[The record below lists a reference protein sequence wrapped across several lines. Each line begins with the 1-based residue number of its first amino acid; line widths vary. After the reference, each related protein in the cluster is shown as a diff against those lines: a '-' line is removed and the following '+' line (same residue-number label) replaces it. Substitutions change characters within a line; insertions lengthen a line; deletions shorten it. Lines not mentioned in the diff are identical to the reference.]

1 MKLDERMKK
10 YEYITRHYLMCR
22 TPVIVRIDGKAFHTF
37 TKGMKKPFDHIF
49 MESIQDTMKYL
60 CENVQGCVLGYCQ
73 SDEISLVLLDYETL
87 DTCAWFDNNL
97 NKIISITSSM
107 ASVYF
112 NQQFY
117 LNLLDYKIKNR
128 ESKDRD
134 VEYENRLL
142 AKISSLPVFD
152 SRAFNLSKEEVNN
165 YFVWRQ
171 QDAIKN
177 AIQMIGRA
185 YFTHKELENKNGKE
199 IVDMLDS
206 IKVNYHSFSTCEK
219 RGTCCIKTDKG
230 WKLDTE
236 IPIFKDD
243 KDYIEKLIYIGE
255 G

>member
-10 YEYITRHYLMCR
+10 YEYVTRHYLMCR

-37 TKGMKKPFDHIF
+37 TKCMKKPFDHIF
-49 MESIQDTMKYL
+49 MESMQDTMKYL

-73 SDEISLVLLDYETL
+73 SDEISLLLIDYDTLETS
-87 DTCAWFDNNL
+87 AWFDNNIS
-97 NKIISITSSM
+97 KIISITSSL

-117 LNLLDYKIKNR
+117 INLVDYRVKNYK
-128 ESKDRD
+128 SKNRD

-142 AKISSLPVFD
+142 ANISSLPIFD

-185 YFTHKELENKNGKE
+185 YFTHKELENKNGQD
-199 IVDMLDS
+199 IVDMLDN
-206 IKVNYHSFSTCEK
+206 IKVNYHSYTTSEK

-230 WKLDTE
+230 WELDTE
-236 IPIFKDD
+236 IPIFKDN
-243 KDYIEKLIYIGE
+243 KDYIEKLVYIGE
-255 G
+255 

>member
-10 YEYITRHYLMCR
+10 YEYVTRHYLMTR

-73 SDEISLVLLDYETL
+73 SDEISLVLVDYENL
-87 DTCAWFDNNL
+87 ESCAWFDNNIS
-97 NKIISITSSM
+97 KIISITSSM

-117 LNLLDYKIKNR
+117 LNLVDYKIKNR

-142 AKISSLPVFD
+142 TKISSLPIFD
-152 SRAFNLSKEEVNN
+152 SRAFNLPKEEVNN

-185 YFTHKELENKNGKE
+185 YFTHKELENKNGKD
-199 IVDMLDS
+199 IVDMLDR
-206 IKVNYHSFSTCEK
+206 IKVNYHSYATSEK
-219 RGTCCIKTDKG
+219 RGTCCIRTDKG

-243 KDYIEKLIYIGE
+243 KDYIEKLIYVGE
-255 G
+255 

>member
-10 YEYITRHYLMCR
+10 YEYVTRHYLMCR

-49 MESIQDTMKYL
+49 MESMQDTMKYL

-73 SDEISLVLLDYETL
+73 SDEISLLLIDYDTFETS
-87 DTCAWFDNNL
+87 AWFDNNIS
-97 NKIISITSSM
+97 KIISITSSL

-112 NQQFY
+112 NQQFS
-117 LNLLDYKIKNR
+117 LNLLDYRIKAKQDNNR
-128 ESKDRD
+128 DI
-134 VEYENRLL
+134 VYENNLYSN
-142 AKISSLPVFD
+142 ISSLPIFD
-152 SRAFNLSKEEVNN
+152 SRAFNLQKEEVNN

-185 YFTHKELENKNGKE
+185 YFTHKELENKNGKD

-206 IKVNYHSFSTCEK
+206 IGVNYHSYSTSEK
-219 RGTCCIKTDKG
+219 RGTCCIKTNKG
-230 WKLDTE
+230 WELDKE
-236 IPIFKDD
+236 IPIFKDN
-243 KDYIEKLIYIGE
+243 KDYIEKLVYIGE
-255 G
+255 

>member
-10 YEYITRHYLMCR
+10 YEYVTRHYLMCR

-49 MESIQDTMKYL
+49 MESMQDTMKYL

-73 SDEISLVLLDYETL
+73 SDEISLLLIDYDTLETS
-87 DTCAWFDNNL
+87 AWFDNNIS
-97 NKIISITSSM
+97 KIISITSSL

-117 LNLLDYKIKNR
+117 INLVDYRVKNYK
-128 ESKDRD
+128 SKNRD

-142 AKISSLPVFD
+142 ANISSLPIFD

-185 YFTHKELENKNGKE
+185 YFTHKELENKNGKD
-199 IVDMLDS
+199 IVDMLDN
-206 IKVNYHSFSTCEK
+206 IGINYHSYSTCEK
-219 RGTCCIKTDKG
+219 RGTCCIKTNKG
-230 WKLDTE
+230 WELDTE
-236 IPIFKDD
+236 IPIFKDN
-243 KDYIEKLIYIGE
+243 KDYIEKLIYVGE
-255 G
+255 

>member
-10 YEYITRHYLMCR
+10 YEYVTRHYLMCR

-49 MESIQDTMKYL
+49 MESMQDTMKYL

-73 SDEISLVLLDYETL
+73 SDEISLLLIDYDTLETS
-87 DTCAWFDNNL
+87 AWFDNNIS
-97 NKIISITSSM
+97 KIISITSSL

-117 LNLLDYKIKNR
+117 INLVDYRVKNYK
-128 ESKDRD
+128 SKNRD

-142 AKISSLPVFD
+142 ANISSLPIFD

-185 YFTHKELENKNGKE
+185 YFTHKELENKNGKD
-199 IVDMLDS
+199 IVDMLDN
-206 IKVNYHSFSTCEK
+206 IGINYHSYSTSEK

-230 WKLDTE
+230 WELDTE

-255 G
+255 

>member
-10 YEYITRHYLMCR
+10 YEYVTRHYLTIR

-49 MESIQDTMKYL
+49 MESMQDTMKYL

-73 SDEISLVLLDYETL
+73 SDEISLLLIDYDTLETS
-87 DTCAWFDNNL
+87 AWFDNNL
-97 NKIISITSSM
+97 SKIISITSSL

-117 LNLLDYKIKNR
+117 INLVDYRVKNYK
-128 ESKDRD
+128 SKNRD

-142 AKISSLPVFD
+142 ANISSLPVFD

-177 AIQMIGRA
+177 AIQ
-185 YFTHKELENKNGKE
+185 
-199 IVDMLDS
+199 
-206 IKVNYHSFSTCEK
+206 
-219 RGTCCIKTDKG
+219 IKT
-230 WKLDTE
+230 
-236 IPIFKDD
+236 
-243 KDYIEKLIYIGE
+243 EKIL
-255 G
+255 

>member
-73 SDEISLVLLDYETL
+73 SDEISLLLIDYDTL
-87 DTCAWFDNNL
+87 DTCAWFDNNIS
-97 NKIISITSSM
+97 KIISITSSM

-112 NQQFY
+112 NQQFS

-134 VEYENRLL
+134 VEYENRLF
-142 AKISSLPVFD
+142 ANISSLPVFD
-152 SRAFNLSKEEVNN
+152 SRAFNLLKEEVNN

-219 RGTCCIKTDKG
+219 RGTCCIKTNKG
-230 WKLDTE
+230 WELDTE
-236 IPIFKDD
+236 IPIFKED

-255 G
+255 

>member
-10 YEYITRHYLMCR
+10 YEYVTRYYLMCR

-37 TKGMKKPFDHIF
+37 TKGMKKPFDSVF
-49 MESIQDTMKYL
+49 MKSMQNTMKYL

-73 SDEISLVLLDYETL
+73 SDEISLLLIDYENL
-87 DTCAWFDNNL
+87 ESCAWFDNNL
-97 NKIISITSSM
+97 SKIISITSSM
-107 ASVYF
+107 ASLYF
-112 NQQFY
+112 HKVFYKNVFKYCVENNINKEYNDLLIDKSNTLQF
-117 LNLLDYKIKNR
+117 
-128 ESKDRD
+128 
-134 VEYENRLL
+134 
-142 AKISSLPVFD
+142 FD
-152 SRAFNLSKEEVNN
+152 ARAFNLQKEEVNN

-185 YFTHKELENKNGKE
+185 YFTHKELKNKNGKD

-206 IKVNYHSFSTCEK
+206 IKIDYHSYTTSEK

-230 WKLDTE
+230 WELDTE
-236 IPIFKDD
+236 IPIFKDN

-255 G
+255 

>member
-10 YEYITRHYLMCR
+10 YEYVTRHYLMTR

-49 MESIQDTMKYL
+49 MESMQDTMKYL

-73 SDEISLVLLDYETL
+73 SDEISLLLIDYDTLETS
-87 DTCAWFDNNL
+87 AWFDNNIS
-97 NKIISITSSM
+97 KIISITSSL

-117 LNLLDYKIKNR
+117 INLVDYRVKNYK
-128 ESKDRD
+128 SKNRD

-142 AKISSLPVFD
+142 ANISSLPVFD

-185 YFTHKELENKNGKE
+185 YFTHKELENKNGQD
-199 IVDMLDS
+199 IVDMLDN
-206 IKVNYHSFSTCEK
+206 IKVNYHSYSTSEK

-230 WKLDTE
+230 WELDKK
-236 IPIFKDD
+236 IPIFKDN
-243 KDYIEKLIYIGE
+243 KDYIEKLVYIGE
-255 G
+255 

>member
-1 MKLDERMKK
+1 MKLDERMKN

-49 MESIQDTMKYL
+49 MESMQDTMKYL

-73 SDEISLVLLDYETL
+73 SDEISLLLIDYDTLETS
-87 DTCAWFDNNL
+87 AWFDNNL
-97 NKIISITSSM
+97 SKIISITSSL

-117 LNLLDYKIKNR
+117 INLVDYRVKNYK
-128 ESKDRD
+128 SKNRD
-134 VEYENRLL
+134 VEYENILL
-142 AKISSLPVFD
+142 ANISSLPIFD

-185 YFTHKELENKNGKE
+185 YFTHKELENKNGKD
-199 IVDMLDS
+199 IIGMLDN
-206 IKVNYHSFSTCEK
+206 IGVNYHSYSISEK
-219 RGTCCIKTDKG
+219 RGTCCIKTNKG
-230 WKLDTE
+230 WELDTE
-236 IPIFKDD
+236 IPIFKDN
-243 KDYIEKLIYIGE
+243 KDYIEKLVYIGE
-255 G
+255 

>member
-10 YEYITRHYLMCR
+10 YEYVTRHYLMCR

-49 MESIQDTMKYL
+49 MESMQDTMKYL

-73 SDEISLVLLDYETL
+73 SDEISLLLIDYDTLETS
-87 DTCAWFDNNL
+87 AWFDNNIS
-97 NKIISITSSM
+97 KIISITSSL

-117 LNLLDYKIKNR
+117 INLVDYRVKNYK
-128 ESKDRD
+128 SKNRD

-142 AKISSLPVFD
+142 ANISSLPVFD
-152 SRAFNLSKEEVNN
+152 SRAFNLSQEEVNN

-185 YFTHKELENKNGKE
+185 YFTHKELENKNGQD
-199 IVDMLDS
+199 IVDMLDN
-206 IKVNYHSFSTCEK
+206 IKVNYHSYSTSEK

-230 WKLDTE
+230 WELDKE
-236 IPIFKDD
+236 IPIFKDN
-243 KDYIEKLIYIGE
+243 KDYIEKLVYIGE
-255 G
+255 

>member
-1 MKLDERMKK
+1 MEIDKRMKK
-10 YEYITRHYLMCR
+10 YEYVTRNFLTIR
-22 TPVIVRIDGKAFHTF
+22 TPVIIRIDGKAFHTF

-73 SDEISLVLLDYETL
+73 SDEISLLLIDYDTLETS
-87 DTCAWFDNNL
+87 AWFDNNIS
-97 NKIISITSSM
+97 KIISITSSL

-117 LNLLDYKIKNR
+117 INLVDYRVKNYK
-128 ESKDRD
+128 SKNRD

-142 AKISSLPVFD
+142 ANISSLPIFD

-185 YFTHKELENKNGKE
+185 YFTHKELENKNGQD
-199 IVDMLDS
+199 IVDMLDN
-206 IKVNYHSFSTCEK
+206 IKVNYHSYTTSEK

-230 WKLDTE
+230 WELDTE
-236 IPIFKDD
+236 IPIFKDN
-243 KDYIEKLIYIGE
+243 KDYIEKLVYIGE
-255 G
+255 

>member
-10 YEYITRHYLMCR
+10 YEYVTRHYLMCR

-49 MESIQDTMKYL
+49 MESMQDTMKYL

-73 SDEISLVLLDYETL
+73 SDEISLLLIDYDTFETS
-87 DTCAWFDNNL
+87 AWFDNNL
-97 NKIISITSSM
+97 SKIISITSSL

-112 NQQFY
+112 NQQFS
-117 LNLLDYKIKNR
+117 LNLLDYRIKAKQNNNR
-128 ESKDRD
+128 DII
-134 VEYENRLL
+134 YENNLYSNISRLP
-142 AKISSLPVFD
+142 IFD
-152 SRAFNLSKEEVNN
+152 SRAFNLQKEEVNN

-177 AIQMIGRA
+177 AIQMVGRA
-185 YFTHKELENKNGKE
+185 YFTHKELENKNGKD
-199 IVDMLDS
+199 IVDMLDR

-230 WKLDTE
+230 WELDTE

-243 KDYIEKLIYIGE
+243 KDYIEKLVYIGE
-255 G
+255 

>member
-10 YEYITRHYLMCR
+10 YEYVTRHYLMCR

-73 SDEISLVLLDYETL
+73 SDEISLLLIDYDTLETS
-87 DTCAWFDNNL
+87 AWFDNNL
-97 NKIISITSSM
+97 SKIISITSSL

-117 LNLLDYKIKNR
+117 INLVDYRVKNYK
-128 ESKDRD
+128 SKNRD

-142 AKISSLPVFD
+142 ANISSLPIFD
-152 SRAFNLSKEEVNN
+152 ARAFNLQKDEVNN

-177 AIQMIGRA
+177 AIQMVGRA
-185 YFTHKELENKNGKE
+185 YFTHKELENKNGKD
-199 IVDMLDS
+199 IVDMLDN
-206 IKVNYHSFSTCEK
+206 IGVNYHSFSTCEK

-230 WKLDTE
+230 WNLDTE

-255 G
+255 

>member
-10 YEYITRHYLMCR
+10 YEYVTRHYLMCR

-49 MESIQDTMKYL
+49 MESMQDTMKYL

-73 SDEISLVLLDYETL
+73 SDEISLLLIDYDTLETS
-87 DTCAWFDNNL
+87 AWFDNNIS
-97 NKIISITSSM
+97 KIISITSSL

-117 LNLLDYKIKNR
+117 INLVDYRVKNYK
-128 ESKDRD
+128 SKNRD

-142 AKISSLPVFD
+142 ANISSLPIFD

-177 AIQMIGRA
+177 VIQMIGRA
-185 YFTHKELENKNGKE
+185 YFTHKELENKNGKD
-199 IVDMLDS
+199 IVDMLDN
-206 IKVNYHSFSTCEK
+206 IGINYHSYSTSEK
-219 RGTCCIKTDKG
+219 RGTCCIKTNKD
-230 WKLDTE
+230 WELDTE
-236 IPIFKDD
+236 IPIFKDN
-243 KDYIEKLIYIGE
+243 KDYIEKLVYIGE
-255 G
+255 

>member
-10 YEYITRHYLMCR
+10 YEYVTRHYLMCR

-49 MESIQDTMKYL
+49 MESMQDTMKYL

-73 SDEISLVLLDYETL
+73 SDEISLLLIDYDTFETS
-87 DTCAWFDNNL
+87 AWFDNNL
-97 NKIISITSSM
+97 SKIISITSSL

-112 NQQFY
+112 NQQFS
-117 LNLLDYKIKNR
+117 LNLLDYRIKAKQNNNR
-128 ESKDRD
+128 DII
-134 VEYENRLL
+134 YENNLYSNISRLP
-142 AKISSLPVFD
+142 IFD
-152 SRAFNLSKEEVNN
+152 SRAFNLQKEEVNN

-185 YFTHKELENKNGKE
+185 YFTRKELENKSGQD
-199 IVDMLDS
+199 IVDMLDN
-206 IKVNYHSFSTCEK
+206 IKVNYHSYTTSEK
-219 RGTCCIKTDKG
+219 RGTCCIKTNKG
-230 WKLDTE
+230 WELDTE
-236 IPIFKDD
+236 IPIFKED

-255 G
+255 

>member
-10 YEYITRHYLMCR
+10 YEYVTRHYLMCR

-49 MESIQDTMKYL
+49 MESMQDTMKYL
-60 CENVQGCVLGYCQ
+60 CENIQGCVLGYCQ
-73 SDEISLVLLDYETL
+73 SDEISLLLIDYDTFETS
-87 DTCAWFDNNL
+87 AWFDNNL
-97 NKIISITSSM
+97 SKIISITSSL

-117 LNLLDYKIKNR
+117 INLVDYRVKNYK
-128 ESKDRD
+128 SKNRD

-142 AKISSLPVFD
+142 ANISSLPVFD

-185 YFTHKELENKNGKE
+185 YFTHKELENKSGQD
-199 IVDMLDS
+199 IVDMLDN
-206 IKVNYHSFSTCEK
+206 IKVNYHSYTTSEK

-230 WKLDTE
+230 WELDTE
-236 IPIFKDD
+236 IPIFKDN
-243 KDYIEKLIYIGE
+243 KDYIEKLVYIGE
-255 G
+255 

>member
-10 YEYITRHYLMCR
+10 YEYVTRHYLMCR

-73 SDEISLVLLDYETL
+73 SDEISLLLIDYDTLETS
-87 DTCAWFDNNL
+87 AWFDNNL
-97 NKIISITSSM
+97 SKIISITSSL

-117 LNLLDYKIKNR
+117 INLVDYRVKNYK
-128 ESKDRD
+128 SKNRD

-142 AKISSLPVFD
+142 ANISSLPVFD

-185 YFTHKELENKNGKE
+185 YFTHKELENKNGQD
-199 IVDMLDS
+199 IVDMLDN
-206 IKVNYHSFSTCEK
+206 IKVNYHSYTTSEK

-230 WKLDTE
+230 WELDAE
-236 IPIFKDD
+236 IPIFKDN
-243 KDYIEKLIYIGE
+243 KDYIEKLVYIGE
-255 G
+255 

>member
-10 YEYITRHYLMCR
+10 YEYVTRHYLMCR

-49 MESIQDTMKYL
+49 MESMQDTMKYL

-73 SDEISLVLLDYETL
+73 SDEISLLLIDYDTLETS
-87 DTCAWFDNNL
+87 AWFDNNIS
-97 NKIISITSSM
+97 KIISITSSL

-117 LNLLDYKIKNR
+117 INLVDYRVKNYK
-128 ESKDRD
+128 SKNRD

-142 AKISSLPVFD
+142 ANISSLPIFD

-185 YFTHKELENKNGKE
+185 YFTHKELENKNGKD
-199 IVDMLDS
+199 IVDMLDN
-206 IKVNYHSFSTCEK
+206 IGINYHSYSTSEK
-219 RGTCCIKTDKG
+219 RGTCCIKTNKG
-230 WKLDTE
+230 WELDTE
-236 IPIFKDD
+236 IPIFKDN
-243 KDYIEKLIYIGE
+243 KDYIEKLVYIGE
-255 G
+255 

>member
-73 SDEISLVLLDYETL
+73 SDEISLLLIDYDTFETS
-87 DTCAWFDNNL
+87 AWFDNNIS
-97 NKIISITSSM
+97 KIISITSSM

-112 NQQFY
+112 NQQFS

-134 VEYENRLL
+134 VEYENRLF
-142 AKISSLPVFD
+142 ANISSLPVFD

-219 RGTCCIKTDKG
+219 RGTCCIKTNKG
-230 WKLDTE
+230 WELDTE

-255 G
+255 

>member
-10 YEYITRHYLMCR
+10 YEYVTRHYLTIR

-49 MESIQDTMKYL
+49 MESMQDTMKYL

-73 SDEISLVLLDYETL
+73 SDEISLLLIDYDTLETS
-87 DTCAWFDNNL
+87 AWFDNNL
-97 NKIISITSSM
+97 SKIISITSSL

-117 LNLLDYKIKNR
+117 INLVDYRVKNYK
-128 ESKDRD
+128 SKNRD

-142 AKISSLPVFD
+142 ANISSLPVFD

-177 AIQMIGRA
+177 AIQMVGRA
-185 YFTHKELENKNGKE
+185 YFTHKELENKNGKD

-206 IKVNYHSFSTCEK
+206 IGVNYHSYSTSEK

-230 WKLDTE
+230 WELDKE
-236 IPIFKDD
+236 IPIFKDT
-243 KDYIEKLIYIGE
+243 KDYIEKLVYIGE
-255 G
+255 

>member
-10 YEYITRHYLMCR
+10 YEYVTRHYLMCR

-49 MESIQDTMKYL
+49 MESMQDTMKYL

-73 SDEISLVLLDYETL
+73 SDEISLLLIDYDTLETS
-87 DTCAWFDNNL
+87 AWFDNNL
-97 NKIISITSSM
+97 SKLISITSSL

-117 LNLLDYKIKNR
+117 INLVDYRVKNYKSKNR
-128 ESKDRD
+128 D
-134 VEYENRLL
+134 VDYENRLL
-142 AKISSLPVFD
+142 ANISSLPIFD
-152 SRAFNLSKEEVNN
+152 SRAFNLQKEEVNN

-185 YFTHKELENKNGKE
+185 YFNHKELENKNGKD
-199 IVDMLDS
+199 IVGMLDN
-206 IKVNYHSFSTCEK
+206 IKVNYHSYTTSEK

-230 WKLDTE
+230 WNLDTE

-255 G
+255 